1 MHVRESKSRVNAAE
15 ANSIAVELQPSTCV
29 LILYSVC
36 EDPCDFKERQEQYKL
51 YSTLMSAI
59 PVLVALKILRDILS
73 FTRSFM
79 INTGSPARWV
89 SQKLRPKCKTIPCY
103 TADCFKS
110 SCLLFVD
117 TMCLALQRDSRFV
130 LQNCHATDIAL
141 RILKKLW
148 CYVGGSITR

>member
-59 PVLVALKILRDILS
+59 PVLVALKILRDKLS

-79 INTGSPARWV
+79 INTRPLVGCFENSD
-89 SQKLRPKCKTIPCY
+89 QKVKQFR
-103 TADCFKS
+103 CFKS
-110 SCLLFVD
+110 S
-117 TMCLALQRDSRFV
+117 
-130 LQNCHATDIAL
+130 
-141 RILKKLW
+141 
-148 CYVGGSITR
+148 